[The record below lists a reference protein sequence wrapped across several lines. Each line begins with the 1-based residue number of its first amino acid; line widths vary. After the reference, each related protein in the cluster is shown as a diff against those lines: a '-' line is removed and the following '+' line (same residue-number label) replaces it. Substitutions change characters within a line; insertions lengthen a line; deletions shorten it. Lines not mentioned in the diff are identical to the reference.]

1 MSAATVPAASAA
13 RHDATTA
20 RAIPADRARSLAR
33 WNRFL
38 AVAHLAQFIL
48 MVAVSR
54 TTSLFE
60 PVVPTIKPL
69 FTNGKFSGVEPTE
82 VVLMSV
88 PLAYVIASFF
98 LMSSIAHVA
107 AGWVLRDRYE
117 GWLARGLNPLRWVE
131 YAFSSTVMIV
141 AIAYI
146 SYIPQ
151 FTALV
156 AIATCNAAMNLFGWS
171 MEAANEGRSRI
182 QWLHYI
188 FGCFAGA
195 IPWIVIF
202 IALIT
207 ASTAPNATGIPGF
220 VIAIFISLF
229 VSFNV
234 FAINMVLQY
243 RKIGRWADYL
253 YGERAYMILSLV
265 AKTLLAWQVFSGTLR
280 P

>member
-1 MSAATVPAASAA
+1 MNATIATAARPSEAATGQ
-13 RHDATTA
+13 R
-20 RAIPADRARSLAR
+20 IPADRARSLRR
-33 WNRFL
+33 WNIALGALHFIQFAAMLGLSFIKDPIVTAPISSSYLSFDQATRTLVQAERNLFNLPIGPAVALFFL
-38 AVAHLAQFIL
+38 ASAVAHFTLAF
-48 MVAVSR
+48 
-54 TTSLFE
+54 
-60 PVVPTIKPL
+60 P
-69 FTNGKFSGVEPTE
+69 
-82 VVLMSV
+82 
-88 PLAYVIASFF
+88 
-98 LMSSIAHVA
+98 
-107 AGWVLRDRYE
+107 LRDWYE
-117 GWLARGLNPLRWVE
+117 RSLARGQNPVRWLE
-131 YAFSSTVMIV
+131 YAISSSIMIV
-141 AIAYI
+141 VIAVLSGIQDIGALIAIFGA
-146 SYIPQ
+146 
-151 FTALV
+151 
-156 AIATCNAAMNLFGWS
+156 NASMNLFGWS
-171 MEAANEGRSRI
+171 MEAANEGRSRV

-202 IALIT
+202 IALVT